1 MKTILILL
9 ITFFAVNLSFSQI
22 NFQKEKIN
30 SENKKWE
37 HRLTDMIMLEGAY
50 NRYLGEF
57 GQVYNK
63 STGIYLNYGNNIF
76 KSSHVMF
83 RTGYTDFNVR
93 DESTKDS
100 TSFKAI
106 PVQAGIRYYVT
117 TGRIMPFFSFI
128 AGVNII
134 SQDKDI
140 DGSENEQTI
149 IRFCWQPAF
158 GISFKIAKPLNLE
171 LSAKYN
177 DNFYNPDA
185 MMTSFEY
192 SGGLS
197 YNFGK

>member
-1 MKTILILL
+1 MKTLFII
-9 ITFFAVNLSFSQI
+9 IIFAFSFNLSFAQQYQ
-22 NFQKEKIN
+22 NRKEYLK
-30 SENKKWE
+30 ENKKWE
-37 HRLTDMIMLEGAY
+37 NSLTDMIMLEGSY

-57 GQVYNK
+57 GEVYNK
-63 STGIYLNYGNNIF
+63 STGVYINYGNDIF
-76 KSSHVMF
+76 KSSHVIF
-83 RTGYTDFNVR
+83 RTGYTDFNVK

-134 SQDKDI
+134 SQDKNI
-140 DGSENEQTI
+140 DGSDNEQTI
-149 IRFCWQPAF
+149 VRFCWQPSF

-197 YNFGK
+197 FNFGK